1 MKKILVAGGDFRQL
15 VLAEELKKSGYPVK
29 VFGFDKSYTD
39 NGLIAADNLSEA
51 VSESDVVIFGL
62 PVLKDEKIL
71 NTPLYNKTVYI
82 DEIISS
88 LNPDS
93 VVIGGMVSSLLRES
107 LNGKCRGVYD
117 YFEREELIIKN
128 VIPTVEGA
136 IAIAVNETAITIH
149 GSAALVTGYGR
160 IGKYLAE
167 VLKAM
172 GAEVTVS
179 ARNNK
184 DFAWISLNGYKYIKT
199 CEIKE
204 KMKEFDIIFNTI
216 PSLVID
222 SECID
227 NIKNEAIIV
236 DLASKP
242 GGTDINYAKFK
253 GIKTIWALSLPGKT
267 APVTA
272 GRIIKETV
280 ENILNELGE

>member
-29 VFGFDKSYTD
+29 VYGFDKSYTD
-39 NGLIAADNLSEA
+39 NGLITAENLADA
-51 VSESDVVIFGL
+51 VYESDVIIFGL
-62 PVLKDEKIL
+62 PVLKDEKTL
-71 NTPLYNKTVYI
+71 NTPLYSKTVYI

-88 LNPDS
+88 LNRNS
-93 VVIGGMVSSLLRES
+93 IVIGGMTSPLLKERLS
-107 LNGKCRGVYD
+107 GKCMGVYD

-128 VIPTVEGA
+128 IIPTVEGA
-136 IAIAVNETAITIH
+136 IAIAVSETAITIH
-149 GSAALVTGYGR
+149 GSAVLVTGYGR
-160 IGKYLAE
+160 IGKYLSE
-167 VLKAM
+167 ILKAM
-172 GAEVTVS
+172 GADVTVS

-184 DFAWISLNGYKYIKT
+184 DFAWIALNGFKCIKT
-199 CEIKE
+199 SEIKD
-204 KMKEFDIIFNTI
+204 KIKEFDMIFNTI
-216 PSLVID
+216 PALVID

-242 GGTDINYAKFK
+242 GGTDINYAKYK

-280 ENILNELGE
+280 ENILNELGV